1 VTRKRGKRDRRDE
14 LDEQEDTPIDRLVAA
29 LEAAPAGLHD
39 LEEPTGDLPTEWP
52 ASLGDVY
59 LAFDGARLFHEEL
72 LLQPTAD
79 VARDDLGRWVVAL
92 DDGAPIAVDERGR
105 VWRTDDGT
113 GEPVIDGTTL
123 ARWLRGRIDALAML
137 FDKDGEYVDDAF
149 DADGE
154 LAPEVAVAQARAEV
168 KRDARAPGPRWRL
181 ARLLA
186 EQDDAAQLPAA
197 RRELETVVELAPE
210 LPWAWLDLARISER
224 LGELDGA
231 YDEAVA
237 AAESNPAH
245 EQVAYFWAHAARLA
259 ARRAVD
265 VDRAQCA
272 ARALAAD
279 PHLVDTE
286 LAGAEQ
292 NLTDGDHAAARALVA
307 LARAVAPKNLAV
319 IDLARRI
326 DAADGAN

>member
-1 VTRKRGKRDRRDE
+1 MARGKRGRRGDE
-14 LDEQEDTPIDRLVAA
+14 LDEVDDTPIDRLVAA

-39 LEEPTGDLPTEWP
+39 LDEPTGDLPLEWP

-72 LLQPTAD
+72 VLVPAAE
-79 VARDDLGRWVVAL
+79 VARDDLGRWVVAS

-105 VWRTDDGT
+105 VWRTDEAS

-123 ARWLRGRIDALAML
+123 ARWLRGMVDALSML

-149 DADGE
+149 DEHGE
-154 LAPEVAVAQARAEV
+154 LVPSVAIAQARAQV

-186 EQDDAAQLPAA
+186 AQDDVAQLEAA
-197 RRELETVVELAPE
+197 RKELEIVVEVAPE
-210 LPWAWLDLARISER
+210 LPWAWLDLARLSEK

-237 AAESNPAH
+237 AAEASPAH
-245 EQVAYFWAHAARLA
+245 EQVAYFWAHAARIA
-259 ARRAVD
+259 ARRNLEA
-265 VDRAQCA
+265 DRASCA

-279 PHLVDTE
+279 PHLVETE

-292 NLTDGDHAAARALVA
+292 NLADGDHAAARALVT

-326 DAADGAN
+326 DAADPTN